1 MQTNQ
6 PAARPTSPHLSIYRW
21 QISMTLSI
29 LHRITGMALYAG
41 TAVIVLWLWSSAY
54 APAFYTSLHQWLSS
68 IFGQILMVGWTAAF
82 YYHLANGV
90 RHLIWDIGKGFT
102 LPVMFRSGIAVLL
115 FTIAL
120 TALTWIMAL
129 TTTGTLS

>member
-1 MQTNQ
+1 
-6 PAARPTSPHLSIYRW
+6 
-21 QISMTLSI
+21 
-29 LHRITGMALYAG
+29 
-41 TAVIVLWLWSSAY
+41 
-54 APAFYTSLHQWLSS
+54 
-68 IFGQILMVGWTAAF
+68 MVGWTAAF